1 MKTLTSEARN
11 KGIRLTYDKGGKRVK
26 KTANALL
33 NEIRKHDNK
42 IMRARAEQTKNMIL
56 ACQSILGNVRPPP
69 KAPPA
74 PPPPPKAPPVM
85 KAFPKAPPPPPPKA
99 PPIMKK
105 MSMMNELKM
114 SLNKKGIK
122 QKLNRNAKISI
133 A

>member
-1 MKTLTSEARN
+1 MKTLIGEARN
-11 KGIRLTYDKGGKRVK
+11 KGIRLTYDRGGKRVK

-33 NEIRKHDNK
+33 NEIRKHDDK

-56 ACQSILGNVRPPP
+56 ACQAILGNVRPPP
-69 KAPPA
+69 KAPPP
-74 PPPPPKAPPVM
+74 PPPPPKG
-85 KAFPKAPPPPPPKA
+85 PPPPPPKA
-99 PPIMKK
+99 PPKAPPPPIMKK
-105 MSMMNELKM
+105 MSMLNELKM